1 MQINV
6 RSHSTLA
13 SVSSTVS
20 CFPHKLQYPIKTAR
34 IGPLSLNGGVWW
46 FSLVVGINLNWTG
59 MDLRISEVAQPDK
72 CINPETD
79 PVLRD
84 TSKLDTV
91 NKFVNI
97 RL

>member
-1 MQINV
+1 M
-6 RSHSTLA
+6 
-13 SVSSTVS
+13 SSTVS
-20 CFPHKLQYPIKTAR
+20 CFPHKLQYPIKTAHK
-34 IGPLSLNGGVWW
+34 GPLSLNGGVWW

-59 MDLRISEVAQPDK
+59 LDLRISEGGQPDK